1 MRSGAGAS
9 DYFCMSRILIVA
21 YGNPDYS
28 DDGLAWAAAKELSET
43 VASPEVEIITR
54 HQLTPELADD
64 LGGKDVAIFINAARS
79 GEPGDLNCAPV
90 VAESENIYSHQLSPA
105 GVLALAQ
112 ELDGMVPRAFSISL
126 CGQCFD
132 RGENLSERVE
142 TVLPTVIALVE
153 QLVSQ
158 FLRESEPPSF
168 DLPR

>member
-1 MRSGAGAS
+1 MR
-9 DYFCMSRILIVA
+9 RILIVG
-21 YGNPDYS
+21 YGSPDCS
-28 DDGLAWAAAKELSET
+28 DDGLAWKAAEELSET

-54 HQLTPELADD
+54 HQLTPELADE

-79 GEPGDLNCAPV
+79 GEPGDLTCAPV

-112 ELDGMVPRAFSISL
+112 ELDGIAPKAFSISL

-132 RGENLSERVE
+132 PGGNLSERVE
-142 TVLPTVIALVE
+142 SVLPTVIALVE

-158 FLRESEPPSF
+158 ILRESEPPSF
-168 DLPR
+168 NLPV